1 MVEMAMATIGSLF
14 AGGTAAAA
22 GTATTGAALAG
33 GAGLGGAGVGAA
45 ASGITASSILQGA
58 SGLLGMFS
66 AIAAGNAEGEALD
79 LAAEDAA
86 REKPLETLQG
96 IARRTPIKAAMM
108 EQIGQQD
115 VAYAASGT
123 DLSFGTPVEARK
135 QAFRQADLGIT
146 TAVGTEQ
153 TRIARLDEREANY
166 RKMAGRARAGG
177 WLKAAFTGF
186 DTAAS
191 MAGRY

>member
-1 MVEMAMATIGSLF
+1 MAAIGSIF
-14 AGGTAAAA
+14 TGGTAAA
-22 GTATTGAALAG
+22 GTAAAGAAGAA
-33 GAGLGGAGVGAA
+33 GAGAAGAA
-45 ASGITASSILQGA
+45 AGGISAASVLQGA
-58 SGLLGMFS
+58 AGLLGMFS
-66 AIAAGNAEGEALD
+66 SIAAGNAEGEALD

-96 IARRTPIKAAMM
+96 ISRRTSIKAAMM
-108 EQIGQQD
+108 DQIGSQD

-123 DLSFGTPVEARK
+123 DLTFGTPVQARK
-135 QAFRQADLGIT
+135 EAFRQGDLGIT

-166 RKMAGRARAGG
+166 RKMANKARAGG

>member
-14 AGGTAAAA
+14 AGGTAAAGTAAA
-22 GTATTGAALAG
+22 GTAAAGTAAAAG
-33 GAGLGGAGVGAA
+33 GAVAG
-45 ASGITASSILQGA
+45 GITASSILQGA

-96 IARRTPIKAAMM
+96 IARRTSIKSAMM

-115 VAYAASGT
+115 VATAASGA

-166 RKMAGRARAGG
+166 RKMAGKARAGG

>member
-1 MVEMAMATIGSLF
+1 MAELAMATIGSIF
-14 AGGTAAAA
+14 GGTAAAGTAAAGTAAAGTAAAA
-22 GTATTGAALAG
+22 G
-33 GAGLGGAGVGAA
+33 GAA
-45 ASGITASSILQGA
+45 AGGITASSILQGA
-58 SGLLGMFS
+58 AGLLGMFS
-66 AIAAGNAEGEALD
+66 AISAGNAEGDALD

-96 IARRTPIKAAMM
+96 ISRRTSIKAAMM
-108 EQIGQQD
+108 EQIGSQD

-123 DLSFGTPVEARK
+123 DLTFGTPVQARK
-135 QAFRQADLGIT
+135 EAFRQGDLGIT

-166 RKMAGRARAGG
+166 RKMADKARAGG

>member
-14 AGGTAAAA
+14 AGGTAAAGTAAA
-22 GTATTGAALAG
+22 GTAAAAG
-33 GAGLGGAGVGAA
+33 GAAAGGAVAG
-45 ASGITASSILQGA
+45 GITASSILQGA

>member
-1 MVEMAMATIGSLF
+1 MAEMAMATIGSIF
-14 AGGTAAAA
+14 GGTAAAA
-22 GTATTGAALAG
+22 GTTGAAVAG
-33 GAGLGGAGVGAA
+33 GAGLGGTAAGIGAA
-45 ASGITASSILQGA
+45 TSGITASSILQGA
-58 SGLLGMFS
+58 AGLLGMFS
-66 AIAAGNAEGEALD
+66 AISAGNAEGDALD

-96 IARRTPIKAAMM
+96 ISRRTSIKAAMM

-123 DLSFGTPVEARK
+123 DLTFGTPVQARK
-135 QAFRQADLGIT
+135 EAFRQGDLGIT

-166 RKMAGRARAGG
+166 RKMADKARAGG
-177 WLKAAFTGF
+177 WLKAAFSGF
-186 DTAAS
+186 DTAS
-191 MAGRY
+191 SIAGRI